1 MRVSTERKADRL
13 PGTSNISFP
22 EVDGEALLISMDME
36 GIAVSTGSAC
46 TSGEVAPSHVLVAM
60 GVDPRIATSSLRFS
74 MGWGTTDKG
83 VDHILEVLPG
93 IVHSVR
99 GVSGGVVGECATEDT

>member
-1 MRVSTERKADRL
+1 MRL

-22 EVDGEALLISMDME
+22 GVDGEALLISMDLE

-60 GVDPRIATSSLRFS
+60 GIDPRVATSSLRFS
-74 MGWGTTDKG
+74 MGWGTTDEG
-83 VDHILEVLPG
+83 VDHILNVLPG
-93 IVHSVR
+93 IVER
-99 GVSGGVVGECATEDT
+99 LRRVSGGVA